1 MSKELEKLAEPVQQ
15 NGSRLSEHEEAP
27 PLHPVLQLQRLAG
40 NQAVARLF
48 GSDDG
53 DGLPVQTLTLR
64 PALGVAA
71 QRKEKSTLTSTT
83 PHVQRAPDEGGPDPE
98 AAPARALIVPDD
110 AATLASG
117 QMRKSEFLEQ
127 LRSTVCTTADA
138 ALAEA
143 GQSTAGCP
151 YIEQW
156 LSYYTDQEPAH
167 IERALRK
174 YAPEANSAATAAD
187 YIPAVSNRV
196 REAVQRWART
206 GEVTGVPPELA
217 GMMSGG
223 GVLGALAG
231 IGSAIGGA
239 LSAAAGAI
247 GGAFSS
253 IGRALFKRK
262 ENAEPGAGDDQIET
276 QLKEGQPLDAS
287 ANARMSTAFGHDFSN
302 VRVHTDS
309 HAAGLSNQL
318 NARAFT
324 IGSDIAFGA
333 GEYKPGTMI
342 GDALLAHELAHVVQQ
357 GGGAPPTA
365 QSKGEVSSDESLEE
379 EADVAAV
386 GAVSSLWFG
395 TRGAISN
402 IGRQASPK
410 LRSGLQLQRCGNRY
424 PEVNVSGLPEGR
436 IREAAAQLSQS
447 DEAIDRNTVQQL
459 VQGRIHAYYFEDL
472 TQPANINAIITA
484 AGFNPALYTIYEHP
498 VSHTNMLVQKNAQG
512 FRPYS
517 HPTDIFGYRSLSLER
532 WKELL
537 VHETNHAVNAVPSTP
552 FEKFKDE
559 FRAYWVTEFRGIA
572 NLDERARLI
581 REHILQGYP
590 EIKSAYDSD
599 PTVRTAINGHTRPD
613 GDQTNVTGLTP
624 PAPAT
629 SGH

>member
-1 MSKELEKLAEPVQQ
+1 MKQARDTEREIEGSPERRSAAAEEPRQ
-15 NGSRLSEHEEAP
+15 SSPFP
-27 PLHPVLQLQRLAG
+27 PILQLQRMAG
-40 NQAVARLF
+40 NQAVVHLLESHGALQAKRRNSEPGQQNENGVLA
-48 GSDDG
+48 
-53 DGLPVQTLTLR
+53 QALTLK
-64 PALGVAA
+64 PALDGAV
-71 QRKEKSTLTSTT
+71 QRKASNGSFTSTT
-83 PHVQRAPDEGGPDPE
+83 PHIQRAADNGGPDPE
-98 AAPARALIVPDD
+98 GAPARALVVADD
-110 AATLASG
+110 AATVAPG

-156 LSYYTDQEPAH
+156 LSYYSDQEPAH

-174 YAPEANSAATAAD
+174 YAPEANNAATAAD

-217 GMMSGG
+217 GMLPGGG

-262 ENAEPGAGDDQIET
+262 ENAEPGAEDEQQVET

-287 ANARMSTAFGHDFSN
+287 ANTRMSAAFGHDFSN

-324 IGSDIAFGA
+324 IGSDIAFGT
-333 GEYKPGTMI
+333 GEYQPGTMI

-357 GGGAPPTA
+357 GGGAPPTT
-365 QSKGEVSSDESLEE
+365 QSKGEVTSNESLEE

-395 TRGAISN
+395 TRGAVSN

-424 PEVNVSGLPEGR
+424 PEVNVSALPEGR

-447 DEAIDRNTVQQL
+447 DEEIDRNTVQQL
-459 VQGRIHAYYFEDL
+459 VQGRIHAYYIEDL
-472 TQPANINAIITA
+472 TVPANAAAILA
-484 AGFNPALYTIYEHP
+484 
-498 VSHTNMLVQKNAQG
+498 
-512 FRPYS
+512 
-517 HPTDIFGYRSLSLER
+517 
-532 WKELL
+532 
-537 VHETNHAVNAVPSTP
+537 
-552 FEKFKDE
+552 
-559 FRAYWVTEFRGIA
+559 
-572 NLDERARLI
+572 
-581 REHILQGYP
+581 
-590 EIKSAYDSD
+590 
-599 PTVRTAINGHTRPD
+599 
-613 GDQTNVTGLTP
+613 
-624 PAPAT
+624 
-629 SGH
+629 